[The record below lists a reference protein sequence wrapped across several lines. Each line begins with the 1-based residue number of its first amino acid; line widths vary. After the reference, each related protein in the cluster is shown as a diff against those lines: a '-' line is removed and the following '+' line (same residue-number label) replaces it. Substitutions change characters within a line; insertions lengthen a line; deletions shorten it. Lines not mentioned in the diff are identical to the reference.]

1 METFINDNIS
11 VLIVSWSGD
20 TRVSLSLLLH
30 SSAVFAEGV
39 YVIVLIRQVSE
50 KQRSG
55 AHA

>member
-20 TRVSLSLLLH
+20 TRVSLSVLLH